1 MKPAEKRRLVREIM
15 EQYQVSI
22 QQACKIMD
30 LSRSVYY
37 YQPKRENDEII
48 VQAINQLHERYP
60 FIGFW
65 QIFHRLRQQGHPWNH
80 KRVLR
85 VYRSLK
91 LKLTR
96 RKTKKKIKRKALP
109 LDKPETVNQCWSMDF
124 MSDQF
129 GDGTT
134 FRTLNIIDDF
144 NREALCMETGK
155 SIPTK
160 QVIRKL
166 DELIDFRGKPE
177 SLRSD
182 NGPEFIAKAI
192 EQWCKSNNIVWKYI
206 QPGKPT
212 QNAFVERFN
221 GTVRQELYNL
231 HIFDKFAQVRELVES
246 WQRDYNENRPHKG
259 LKYKTPLEYAQ
270 ANKGEIPIGNCPN

>member
-1 MKPAEKRRLVREIM
+1 MEIM
-15 EQYQVSI
+15 EQYKVSV
-22 QQACKIMD
+22 QQACKMMD
-30 LSRSVYY
+30 LNRSVYY
-37 YQPKRENDEII
+37 YQPKREDDEII
-48 VQAINQLHERYP
+48 IQAINQLHEKYP
-60 FIGFW
+60 VIGFW
-65 QIFHRLRQQGHPWNH
+65 QIFHRLRQQGYRWNH

-85 VYRSLK
+85 IYRCLK
-91 LKLTR
+91 LKLIR

-109 LDKPETVNQCWSMDF
+109 LAKPETINQCWSIDF
-124 MSDQF
+124 MADQL
-129 GDGTT
+129 GNGTS

-144 NREALCMETGK
+144 NREALCMEIGI
-155 SIPTK
+155 SIPAK

-192 EQWCKSNNIVWKYI
+192 EKWCKSKNIVWKYI

-231 HIFDKFAQVRELVES
+231 HIFDKFSDVRQLVED
-246 WQRDYNENRPHKG
+246 WQRDYNESRPHKG

-270 ANKGEIPIGNCPN
+270 LNKVEILIGNCPN